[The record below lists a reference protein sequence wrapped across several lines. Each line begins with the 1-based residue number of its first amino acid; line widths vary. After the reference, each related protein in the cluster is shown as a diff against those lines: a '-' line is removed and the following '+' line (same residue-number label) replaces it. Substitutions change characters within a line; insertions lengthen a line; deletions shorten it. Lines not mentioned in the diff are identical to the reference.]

1 MALAYP
7 EGECFFRRS
16 ALNSSNKAWYQADR
30 PDHFYGNFLLEF
42 IWNKPSHT
50 GDEALKSRNH
60 PRTSYKLIDK
70 SIRHWRFPR
79 RGPFIGAWKQLPIV
93 YGSHYSKGKHRRV
106 QHNLCTY
113 DERLEKQMNGDAMES
128 WFMTMPMPKREE
140 GWAFIDRVTNI
151 RAIYIPIAQQA
162 SEDHPELCT
171 FYQVNFAVA
180 NNKVKILHHSG
191 SARKP
196 TVTWRDVS
204 LNKTLGLPDW
214 WSLTVGINFNGLVE
228 LLSLPRQLRAQNAFS
243 SGNVIMIDKDLV
255 ASPRIEHS
263 YSDDADFD
271 WAKVASANYGLA
283 IQWKPSIK
291 KQDWMENFL
300 KNSLTVAVGFIPGI
314 GPIAAI
320 AFPLA
325 WTAIAD
331 PDNFVD
337 TLRNVC
343 PGVDLQL
350 KVVEL
355 LSSIGD
361 SSSKNVQ
368 KYLPEGWEQS
378 ALGPKFLSGPRTATT
393 MRMAALTSEPETD
406 PRPESLVSEAE
417 TSIIDELKAL
427 NGQDLEA
434 ALAAL
439 VSDDRAAEDIA
450 IFTADTTKSAVVTT
464 DDIRL
469 EDEIDN
475 EQLADTVTLDEVG
488 PSMYFTMAEQVLK
501 DTAVPQ
507 EESEWAELVKAAE
520 SLVDTVTSPVTNT
533 LDSLGSV
540 LGGGK
545 QEETEV
551 VEDDPTVSDAPV
563 NDFSWSEKYLR
574 SLFAGEIA
582 IEGKT

>member
-1 MALAYP
+1 
-7 EGECFFRRS
+7 
-16 ALNSSNKAWYQADR
+16 
-30 PDHFYGNFLLEF
+30 
-42 IWNKPSHT
+42 
-50 GDEALKSRNH
+50 
-60 PRTSYKLIDK
+60 
-70 SIRHWRFPR
+70 
-79 RGPFIGAWKQLPIV
+79 
-93 YGSHYSKGKHRRV
+93 
-106 QHNLCTY
+106 
-113 DERLEKQMNGDAMES
+113 
-128 WFMTMPMPKREE
+128 
-140 GWAFIDRVTNI
+140 
-151 RAIYIPIAQQA
+151 
-162 SEDHPELCT
+162 
-171 FYQVNFAVA
+171 
-180 NNKVKILHHSG
+180 
-191 SARKP
+191 
-196 TVTWRDVS
+196 
-204 LNKTLGLPDW
+204 
-214 WSLTVGINFNGLVE
+214 
-228 LLSLPRQLRAQNAFS
+228 
-243 SGNVIMIDKDLV
+243 
-255 ASPRIEHS
+255 
-263 YSDDADFD
+263 
-271 WAKVASANYGLA
+271 
-283 IQWKPSIK
+283 
-291 KQDWMENFL
+291 
-300 KNSLTVAVGFIPGI
+300 
-314 GPIAAI
+314 
-320 AFPLA
+320 
-325 WTAIAD
+325 
-331 PDNFVD
+331 VD

-393 MRMAALTSEPETD
+393 MRMAALTSEPATD
-406 PRPESLVSEAE
+406 PGPESLVSEAE

-427 NGQDLEA
+427 DGQDLEA

-450 IFTADTTKSAVVTT
+450 IFTADTTKSTVATT

-488 PSMYFTMAEQVLK
+488 PSMYFTMAEQTLK

-507 EESEWAELVKAAE
+507 EASEWAELVKAAE

-540 LGGGK
+540 IGGGK

-551 VEDDPTVSDAPV
+551 VEDHPTVSDAPV